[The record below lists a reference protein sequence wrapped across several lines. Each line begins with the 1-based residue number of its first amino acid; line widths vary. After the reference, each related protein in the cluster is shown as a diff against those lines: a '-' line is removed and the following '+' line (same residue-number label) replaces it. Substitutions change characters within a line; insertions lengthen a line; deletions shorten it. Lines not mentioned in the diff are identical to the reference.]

1 MTRMCHWGCGVV
13 HRETGSCRES
23 AELSTGVTER
33 VVPGTCM
40 LTMEWVTRL
49 SQTDFALLAERFPDA
64 VATWRD
70 LVKLGVGAAV
80 PARRCRPGG
89 GWTRLLTGTYLLTG
103 GTPSRRQLVRAAL
116 LRAGPLAVVTGVEGA
131 RRHGVRRLPEEP
143 GVHVLVPGGQHVGSQ
158 SFLLVERTERP
169 WRQNIVDGFPIALP
183 ARCLIDAAR
192 REQRIDTVRGMI
204 ADALQRDVCDVPSLA
219 TELRH
224 QRLRGTAVP
233 RFVLDEVCAGVRS
246 AAEAWARRLVR
257 RTSLPEPEWNVEIRS
272 ATGRRLAVVD
282 AWWEEVGLAWEI
294 DSKEFHLAPSDYE
307 RTMTRHS
314 ALAAA
319 GVLVVHTLPSQ
330 LKKDPA
336 VVVRDLVA
344 AHGWASRSPRPAVTA
359 KLWRPTA

>member
-1 MTRMCHWGCGVV
+1 
-13 HRETGSCRES
+13 
-23 AELSTGVTER
+23 
-33 VVPGTCM
+33 
-40 LTMEWVTRL
+40 
-49 SQTDFALLAERFPDA
+49 
-64 VATWRD
+64 
-70 LVKLGVGAAV
+70 
-80 PARRCRPGG
+80 
-89 GWTRLLTGTYLLTG
+89 
-103 GTPSRRQLVRAAL
+103 
-116 LRAGPLAVVTGVEGA
+116 
-131 RRHGVRRLPEEP
+131 
-143 GVHVLVPGGQHVGSQ
+143 VLVPGGQHVGSQ
-158 SFLLVERTERP
+158 SFLVVERTERP
-169 WRQNIVDGFPIALP
+169 WRQSIVDGFPIALP

-344 AHGWASRSPRPAVTA
+344 AHGWASRSPRPSVTA